1 MWIIY
6 EPFSGNIVSNGR
18 LTQEQASQGLQEKEV
33 QDIDIGSYEW
43 DSSIIDFIPTKSV
56 KLYTP
61 LEFLQLFT
69 LEERAAIRTSAKTD
83 VIVEDF
89 LATLNIVSEVNMSH
103 SVTIQAL
110 QYMTASGLIT
120 PERLEQI
127 RGL

>member
-103 SVTIQAL
+103 PVTIQAL
-110 QYMTASGLIT
+110 QYMTLMELIT